1 MKIKDWIK
9 QTFCAHSVVK
19 TSDSEMEQTG
29 CLFKCSKCG
38 KYLPWHIHVEMWDDV
53 RFWFGVLFGILA
65 ANIMLNTLLIVL
77 KEVGKIG

>member
-38 KYLPWHIHVEMWDDV
+38 KYLPWHIYVEMWDDV

-65 ANIMLNTLLIVL
+65 ANIMLNALLIVL

>member
-1 MKIKDWIK
+1 MEWFK
-9 QTFCAHSVVK
+9 QTFCTHSVIK
-19 TSDSEMEQTG
+19 TTEEEMKKTG

-38 KYLPWHIHVEMWDDV
+38 KYLPWHVHVEMWDDV

-65 ANIMLNTLLIVL
+65 SNIMLNTLLVVL

>member
-9 QTFCAHSVVK
+9 QTFCTHNVVK

-38 KYLPWHIHVEMWDDV
+38 KYLPWHVHVEMWDDV

-65 ANIMLNTLLIVL
+65 FNIMLNTLLIVL

>member
-1 MKIKDWIK
+1 MEWFK
-9 QTFCAHSVVK
+9 QTFCTHSVIK
-19 TSDSEMEQTG
+19 TTEEEMKKTG

-38 KYLPWHIHVEMWDDV
+38 EYLPWHVHVEMWDDV

-65 ANIMLNTLLIVL
+65 FNIMLNTLLVVL

>member
-9 QTFCAHSVVK
+9 QTFCTHSFVK

-65 ANIMLNTLLIVL
+65 ANIMLNTLPIVL

>member
-9 QTFCAHSVVK
+9 QTFCTHNVVK

-38 KYLPWHIHVEMWDDV
+38 KYLPWHVHVEMWDDV
-53 RFWFGVLFGILA
+53 RFWFGVLCGILA
-65 ANIMLNTLLIVL
+65 FNIMLNTLLVVL

>member
-9 QTFCAHSVVK
+9 QTFCTHSVVK

-38 KYLPWHIHVEMWDDV
+38 KYLPWHVHVEMWDDV

>member
-9 QTFCAHSVVK
+9 QTFCTHSVVK

-65 ANIMLNTLLIVL
+65 VNIMLNTLLIVL

>member
-9 QTFCAHSVVK
+9 QTFCTHNVVK

-38 KYLPWHIHVEMWDDV
+38 KYLPWHVHVEMWDDV
-53 RFWFGVLFGILA
+53 RFWFSVLFGILA
-65 ANIMLNTLLIVL
+65 FNIMLNTLLIVL

>member
-9 QTFCAHSVVK
+9 QTFCTHSVVK

-38 KYLPWHIHVEMWDDV
+38 KYLPWHVHVEMWDDV

-65 ANIMLNTLLIVL
+65 FNIMLNTLLIVL